1 MIYKWNLFPEIWL
14 LLNQLL
20 GEPFQNS
27 KQKKRIK
34 KKCEFPSSGRM
45 SRIFPDTHQPSA
57 FRLVLS
63 SFCSSKKKKKKTFED
78 IIFHIGYDK
87 DCGLQKAFKYTIC
100 EAPETPIGTIM
111 AGLAGDKCGEVM
123 DSCMENQRDP
133 IHTNTQM
140 TPGHST

>member
-1 MIYKWNLFPEIWL
+1 
-14 LLNQLL
+14 
-20 GEPFQNS
+20 
-27 KQKKRIK
+27 
-34 KKCEFPSSGRM
+34 M

-140 TPGHST
+140 TPGHSTWERILNTNTAEQAQFHSFHFSYGETKYCPPLSL